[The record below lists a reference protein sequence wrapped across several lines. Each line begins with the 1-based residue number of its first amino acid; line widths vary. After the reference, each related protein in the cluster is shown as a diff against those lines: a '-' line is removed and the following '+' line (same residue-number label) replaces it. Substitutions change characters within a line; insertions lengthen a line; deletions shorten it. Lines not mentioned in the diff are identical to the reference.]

1 MFATPSSEH
10 KWKQNKVSSI
20 LIFMAIGVLTN
31 PVQMT
36 VQRRIVYYFSIVVF
50 HFVLKNKNLIFEN
63 ICQETSLSFIEKDD
77 NKMKKK

>member
-1 MFATPSSEH
+1 
-10 KWKQNKVSSI
+10 
-20 LIFMAIGVLTN
+20 MAIGVLTN

-50 HFVLKNKNLIFEN
+50 HFVLENKNLIFEN